1 MCFGRL
7 TVFGWGRFPFSFLF
21 HDNWLGRGDP
31 LRFAFSRNFGSL
43 WCVEFVSLVLAPI
56 YASHD
61 TLIDQAVVDS
71 WVFDRELATY
81 GQTYC
86 ILLFVGRID
95 KLLDLS
101 GNFIGHKRHSATDHR
116 PREERAELYFL
127 QFDFGC
133 VLQDTVGVVCDIV
146 GHIVLEDRCKVSPL
160 IVKMSIGAD
169 AIAFS
174 GGVKFL

>member
-1 MCFGRL
+1 MWFGQL

-21 HDNWLGRGDP
+21 HDNWLGWGDP
-31 LRFAFSRNFGSL
+31 LRFAFSRNLGSL
-43 WCVEFVSLVLAPI
+43 WCIEFVSLVLGPI
-56 YASHD
+56 DASHD

-71 WVFDRELATY
+71 WVFNRELATY

-101 GNFIGHKRHSATDHR
+101 RNFVGDKRHSATGHR

-127 QFDFGC
+127 QFDFVG
-133 VLQDTVGVVCDIV
+133 VFQYTVGVVCDIV
-146 GHIVLEDRCKVSPL
+146 GHIIIEDRCKVSPL
-160 IVKMSIGAD
+160 VVEVSISSD

-174 GGVKFL
+174 GGVEFL